1 MNGTNCCFVSC
12 NPNLQPTPYVIFVS
26 LHCISSSLA
35 VFGNMIVLVAFGKTP
50 SLHCTSNYFLVSL
63 SVADLLVGLLI
74 NPLYIALT
82 TLQVWVSKHW
92 LYLAENCLWIQT
104 LMATTFSLAAVSIDR
119 YLAIT
124 RVFDYADIVTR
135 DRCVRT
141 IFGIWGASILFGTT
155 AYFIPENNHSVL
167 WTVCLVTTFGIP
179 LIIISLCYYKIL
191 KTARYHARQIATTH
205 TSDVSKRKECL
216 RNNKAACTIGIIIGF
231 FVILFLPSFIFAC
244 IELSTTDKCRKLIIY
259 RHWLWGIW
267 VSYLSS
273 AINPWI
279 YAVRSIEFRN
289 AMKRVVKCAWE

>member
-1 MNGTNCCFVSC
+1 MNATNCCFDSC
-12 NPNLQPTPYVIFVS
+12 NPNLQPVPHAIFVS

-35 VFGNMIVLVAFGKTP
+35 VFGNIIVLIAFGKTP
-50 SLHCTSNYFLVSL
+50 SLHYTSNYFLVSL
-63 SVADLLVGLLI
+63 SVADLVVGLLI
-74 NPLYIALT
+74 SPLYIAIT
-82 TLQVWVSKHW
+82 TLQVWVSDHW

-135 DRCVRT
+135 DRCVRI
-141 IFGIWGASILFGTT
+141 IFSIWTASILFGST
-155 AYFIPENNHSVL
+155 AYYTPKTYSSVL
-167 WTVCLVTTFGIP
+167 WTTCLVTTFGIP
-179 LIIISLCYYKIL
+179 LIIICLCYYKIL

-205 TSDVSKRKECL
+205 TSDVNKRKECL
-216 RNNKAACTIGIIIGF
+216 RNNKAAFTIGIIIGC
-231 FVILFLPSFIFAC
+231 FVTLFTPSFIFAC
-244 IELSTTDKCRKLIIY
+244 IELNAEDKCRKLIIY

-279 YAVRSIEFRN
+279 YAVRSIEFRK